1 MAAVSVLMVGTGEY
15 TTGYTGRA
23 SQSDKRAGVVALVM
37 MDLRARD
44 RVGRLLLCGTDGRK
58 LPAIRAHMKEQIE
71 DVYGLSTSLETF
83 PRDDEVNREAY
94 KTALATCQPGDVAI
108 VFTPDDTHYDI
119 AMACLQSGLHVLVT
133 KPIVKTLQEHR
144 ELQGK
149 ASEAGLILAV
159 EVHKRWDPIY
169 TDARDRLQRLGHFS
183 YLASYMSQP
192 KYQVELS
199 SRQARPHRRQL
210 DTFKAW
216 AGRSS
221 DISYYLNAHHID
233 FHEWC
238 VGLSSRPVTVFAAAS
253 TGVARGLGVDAEDT
267 ITLTVLWENLE
278 GSGSLGTAVYTASW
292 IAPKSDVHSQQRFF
306 YMAQVNTLF

>member
-37 MDLRARD
+37 MDLRARG

-83 PRDDEVNREAY
+83 PRDDEVDREAY

-183 YLASYMSQP
+183 YLTSYMSQP

-199 SRQARPHRRQL
+199 IKTSSSSSPSARHLQSLGGQEQRHLLLPQRPPHRLPRVVRWTQFPAGYRVRCRL
-210 DTFKAW
+210 D
-216 AGRSS
+216 GCGQRPRSRRGG
-221 DISYYLNAHHID
+221 HHHTD
-233 FHEWC
+233 SALGE
-238 VGLSSRPVTVFAAAS
+238 P
-253 TGVARGLGVDAEDT
+253 RGFG
-267 ITLTVLWENLE
+267 
-278 GSGSLGTAVYTASW
+278 
-292 IAPKSDVHSQQRFF
+292 
-306 YMAQVNTLF
+306 